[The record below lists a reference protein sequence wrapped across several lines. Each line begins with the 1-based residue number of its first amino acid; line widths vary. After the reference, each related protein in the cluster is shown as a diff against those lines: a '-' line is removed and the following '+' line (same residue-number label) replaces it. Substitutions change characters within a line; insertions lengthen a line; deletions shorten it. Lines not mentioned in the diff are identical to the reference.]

1 MLQGE
6 HSAILSTCIK
16 LPFVI
21 KISVLSSFEWPLKT
35 CLTVPNSLASS
46 YDKSD
51 FLLCFSIT
59 ERAVEPLKAQLGE
72 VDQAIKDQ
80 LDLIGAVKS
89 NIIRNDMKIEKMLRT
104 IAKS

>member
-1 MLQGE
+1 MGAKKNRLIE
-6 HSAILSTCIK
+6 TVLLSTHNICFGLEIK
-16 LPFVI
+16 KYIWYTLLT
-21 KISVLSSFEWPLKT
+21 KVL
-35 CLTVPNSLASS
+35 S

>member
-1 MLQGE
+1 MKR
-6 HSAILSTCIK
+6 ILK
-16 LPFVI
+16 VF
-21 KISVLSSFEWPLKT
+21 
-35 CLTVPNSLASS
+35 NSLASS
-46 YDKSD
+46 NNKND